1 MQSSHFISH
10 AITISYLP
18 YKEKI
23 YTHEMCKYSN
33 VLTKRRLTLRADR
46 LHSLQHPYLT
56 HHASCTERK
65 KKNIQIL

>member
-1 MQSSHFISH
+1 M
-10 AITISYLP
+10 
-18 YKEKI
+18 
-23 YTHEMCKYSN
+23 HEMCKYSN